1 MFLSYALM
9 DVFTTT
15 PFSGNPLAIVRVPAT
30 YKSSLSHETKQ
41 KIAVEFNLSETI
53 FLYEPSED
61 CQDNADSLAIDT
73 FTPKC
78 EIPFAGHA
86 TIGTATYIFQNYP
99 GLSLKD
105 METGLVGA
113 GLPIDFYMHQERIP
127 ASSPLVSDPSPAV
140 SIAKGLSFVL
150 AELRDVKSLQSVSGG
165 FLEDCVNPTMLD
177 DGWNVGL
184 IGTKYFV
191 DLGKD
196 EQVCRQLRTR
206 MFVSWE
212 DPGTGSASTALACF
226 LALREPTEGSGP
238 FHYHIIQGVEMGR
251 RNDIYVRVSRTKD
264 GTGLGEVLL
273 QDAAVLVGE
282 GRIAV

>member
-1 MFLSYALM
+1 MQQDETVAHFNKTLVLSFNKTAKMFLSYALM

-99 GLSLKD
+99 GLSLK
-105 METGLVGA
+105 
-113 GLPIDFYMHQERIP
+113 
-127 ASSPLVSDPSPAV
+127 
-140 SIAKGLSFVL
+140 
-150 AELRDVKSLQSVSGG
+150 
-165 FLEDCVNPTMLD
+165 
-177 DGWNVGL
+177 
-184 IGTKYFV
+184 
-191 DLGKD
+191 
-196 EQVCRQLRTR
+196 
-206 MFVSWE
+206 
-212 DPGTGSASTALACF
+212 
-226 LALREPTEGSGP
+226 
-238 FHYHIIQGVEMGR
+238 
-251 RNDIYVRVSRTKD
+251 VSR
-264 GTGLGEVLL
+264 
-273 QDAAVLVGE
+273 
-282 GRIAV
+282 IW